1 MKTMHKMRERMT
13 NLYKRMRIRIK
24 KIKRQRK
31 SDINVEGSEELK
43 R

>member
-24 KIKRQRK
+24 KIKK
-31 SDINVEGSEELK
+31 IKED
-43 R
+43 